1 MRIFQ
6 VYEPLAVLF
15 QVVDDDDARCRI
27 DDHVV
32 VQVQTVARHAS
43 GQAKHELR
51 FDVRGDR

>member
-43 GQAKHELR
+43 GQAKHELG